1 MAVDSSLLG
10 LNEIKHIGNYGQQ
23 YSLTLHVIVI
33 GHTGLRIECYG
44 IRMIV
49 VTTGLIGNLN
59 AMLCIA
65 IVRRAS
71 VVVMLMIADVDMVKS
86 GVNIGLMMTALAG
99 KGHDVTCRQY
109 RNV

>member
-1 MAVDSSLLG
+1 MAMNSSLLG

-23 YSLTLHVIVI
+23 YGLTLHMVII
-33 GHTGLRIECYG
+33 GHAWLSVECYG

-49 VTTGLIGNLN
+49 ITTGLISNRYALR
-59 AMLCIA
+59 IA
-65 IVRRAS
+65 VVRRAR
-71 VVVMLMIADVDMVKS
+71 VVVVLMIAYVDVVES
-86 GVNIGLMMTALAG
+86 GVDIGLMMAALAG